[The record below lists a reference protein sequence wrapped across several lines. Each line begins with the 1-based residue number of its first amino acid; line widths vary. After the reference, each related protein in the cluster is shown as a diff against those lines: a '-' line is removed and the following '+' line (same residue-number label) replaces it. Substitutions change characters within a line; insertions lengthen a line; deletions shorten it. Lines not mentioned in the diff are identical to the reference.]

1 MEFTPYTTKQG
12 DTWPLISYKAYGDVN
27 KFPDIMLANTRVAWD
42 DILTPGIELSIP
54 IQEQTTQKSSIMPP
68 WKKQNA

>member
-12 DTWPLISYKAYGDVN
+12 DTWPLIAYKAYGDVN
-27 KFPDIMLANTRVAWD
+27 KFPDIMVVNPRVPWD
-42 DILTPGIELSIP
+42 DILVPGLELSIP

-68 WKKQNA
+68 WKKVNA